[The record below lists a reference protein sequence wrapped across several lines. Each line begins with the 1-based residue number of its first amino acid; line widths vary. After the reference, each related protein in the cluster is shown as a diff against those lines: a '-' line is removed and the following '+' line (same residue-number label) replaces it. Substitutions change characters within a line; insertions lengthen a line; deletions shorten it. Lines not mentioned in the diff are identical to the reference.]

1 MMEVVP
7 RIEFGG
13 TPFKSPEWTD
23 ESIHKRANLKWC
35 RRKVT
40 NCCHHSLEI
49 EAA

>member
-13 TPFKSPEWTD
+13 THFKSLEWTN
-23 ESIHKRANLKWC
+23 ESIHKRAILKWC
-35 RRKVT
+35 RRRVT
-40 NCCHHSLEI
+40 NCCYHGLEI